1 MIKSLKYGLVVII
14 IILSIIIVF
23 SSKYYALMYKNSSLD
38 EVLFYLNSGL
48 KGANLSVI
56 YDFFIDQGLLI
67 IISVIVVFIPILT
80 YKKRFIF
87 EIKLR
92 NKEINIFPIK
102 SYKLKFT
109 YAMAIFIIATT
120 FSYNTLGVSAYL
132 KQLKEYSTF
141 IEEEYVNPNE
151 IEIIFPEQKRNLI
164 IIYLESME
172 TTMINKKNGGG
183 WEYSVIPELEK
194 IALENINFSNT
205 DTIGGAYATSG
216 ATWTVAGL
224 VSATSGLPLKIPID
238 GNQYTK
244 ENFLP
249 GAISLGD
256 ILKDEGYNLEFIFGS
271 DSNFGGR
278 YQYFSH
284 HGAYNI
290 FDLNTAIDRKL
301 MSSEDAVFWG
311 FEDSDLFEW
320 AKQEIIELA
329 NQEKPFNFNL
339 LTVNT
344 HFEDGW
350 LEKEAEIKYSTQ
362 YENVHAYSSKQVS
375 EFVLWLQQQNFYKD
389 TTVVLLGDHNSMQ
402 SEEYYE
408 DKISSENLERV
419 TYNAF
424 LNTPLYPIQEKQ
436 RYFSSLDMYPTL
448 LASIGV
454 EISGNKLGLGTN
466 LFSNEK
472 TLFEKYG
479 VNYVNYEL
487 GKNSIFY
494 NTKILKEDYVELLNN
509 GK

>member
-1 MIKSLKYGLVVII
+1 
-14 IILSIIIVF
+14 
-23 SSKYYALMYKNSSLD
+23 
-38 EVLFYLNSGL
+38 
-48 KGANLSVI
+48 
-56 YDFFIDQGLLI
+56 
-67 IISVIVVFIPILT
+67 
-80 YKKRFIF
+80 
-87 EIKLR
+87 
-92 NKEINIFPIK
+92 
-102 SYKLKFT
+102 
-109 YAMAIFIIATT
+109 
-120 FSYNTLGVSAYL
+120 
-132 KQLKEYSTF
+132 
-141 IEEEYVNPNE
+141 
-151 IEIIFPEQKRNLI
+151 
-164 IIYLESME
+164 
-172 TTMINKKNGGG
+172 
-183 WEYSVIPELEK
+183 
-194 IALENINFSNT
+194 
-205 DTIGGAYATSG
+205 
-216 ATWTVAGL
+216 
-224 VSATSGLPLKIPID
+224 
-238 GNQYTK
+238 
-244 ENFLP
+244 
-249 GAISLGD
+249 
-256 ILKDEGYNLEFIFGS
+256 
-271 DSNFGGR
+271 
-278 YQYFSH
+278 
-284 HGAYNI
+284 
-290 FDLNTAIDRKL
+290 